1 MADWCECLGPA
12 PAEDVAL
19 SNMTVLR
26 RLYGVLIH
34 QAYIYF
40 RRYRSDKAM
49 NKTFVRLFNIT
60 WTPESDGW
68 TDVALTG
75 NLGTVSV

>member
-1 MADWCECLGPA
+1 MLGSGSGTRCS
-12 PAEDVAL
+12 L
-19 SNMTVLR
+19 SNMSVLR

-40 RRYRSDKAM
+40 RLYRSDKAM
-49 NKTFVRLFNIT
+49 NKTFVRLFNIIR
-60 WTPESDGW
+60 TPESDGW

>member
-1 MADWCECLGPA
+1 
-12 PAEDVAL
+12 
-19 SNMTVLR
+19 
-26 RLYGVLIH
+26 
-34 QAYIYF
+34 
-40 RRYRSDKAM
+40 M